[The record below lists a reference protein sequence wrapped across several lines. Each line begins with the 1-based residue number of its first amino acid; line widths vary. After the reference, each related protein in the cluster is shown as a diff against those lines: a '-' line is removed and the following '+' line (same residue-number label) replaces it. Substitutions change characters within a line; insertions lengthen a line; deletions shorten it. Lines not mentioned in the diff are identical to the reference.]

1 MINEKNQKSQQNR
14 KQSSPSTPPT
24 STPPLASTTPT
35 PINPVSANISLPLTP
50 PNIDSYDSYDFKPT
64 TPITASQPEIIDFI
78 KLRQQY
84 QLSDQSRRFEVTSL
98 EYQEL
103 LRKLDGQDCLE
114 LKGFVEDKLR
124 WEYNSITQTLY
135 FPPMPTVRHDS
146 FIEQIAAETKSQLQQ
161 ITLNDDNSSFKEFAS
176 KISPI
181 RSGNLYL
188 KEFDSDS
195 DSDFNH
201 ESENELNSSSKNN
214 RIIFRQPDEQFQHK
228 DALYP
233 GVIFEV
239 ACSQNQKSLDK
250 IAWDYIQ
257 YSNGDIKA
265 VVGFEL
271 GYGKDMRARISMW
284 KPRYTTEN
292 GEEVLD
298 AELVIFNDPFR
309 SSNKTNLNPTKTL
322 DIPLDSFATSE
333 VADLDQPVPVISITY
348 EKLAAF
354 LNEGEEL
361 ERIRGKVEGGKKT
374 SRKTKKRKREVTPMD
389 LPLDSKKE
397 RKFLKAEKKEE
408 RVARLRDP
416 SFKGKR

>member
-1 MINEKNQKSQQNR
+1 
-14 KQSSPSTPPT
+14 
-24 STPPLASTTPT
+24 
-35 PINPVSANISLPLTP
+35 
-50 PNIDSYDSYDFKPT
+50 
-64 TPITASQPEIIDFI
+64 
-78 KLRQQY
+78 
-84 QLSDQSRRFEVTSL
+84 
-98 EYQEL
+98 
-103 LRKLDGQDCLE
+103 
-114 LKGFVEDKLR
+114 
-124 WEYNSITQTLY
+124 
-135 FPPMPTVRHDS
+135 MPTVRHDS

-161 ITLNDDNSSFKEFAS
+161 ITLNDNNSSFKEFAS

-214 RIIFRQPDEQFQHK
+214 RIIFRQPNEQFQHK

-233 GVIFEV
+233 SVIFEV

-298 AELVIFNDPFR
+298 AELVIFNDVSCFLFVL
-309 SSNKTNLNPTKTL
+309 K
-322 DIPLDSFATSE
+322 
-333 VADLDQPVPVISITY
+333 VI
-348 EKLAAF
+348 
-354 LNEGEEL
+354 N
-361 ERIRGKVEGGKKT
+361 
-374 SRKTKKRKREVTPMD
+374 
-389 LPLDSKKE
+389 
-397 RKFLKAEKKEE
+397 
-408 RVARLRDP
+408 
-416 SFKGKR
+416 